1 MPTAWDIRLNCLPE
15 QAPTVTTMRVELGW
29 APTAVES
36 CVVVTGLNE
45 QGQLVSETV
54 TRSYPDECVA
64 LPEPAGALI
73 SGLMF
78 LAWPRRSRRGG
89 RRRRLT

>member
-29 APTAVES
+29 APTVKES
-36 CVVVTGLNE
+36 CLVVTGLNA

-54 TRSYPDECVA
+54 TRSYPEECVA
-64 LPEPAGALI
+64 LPEPSGVLIPALCLI
-73 SGLMF
+73 
-78 LAWPRRSRRGG
+78 AWWRR
-89 RRRRLT
+89 